1 MPPDPYP
8 SLDSDELVRHV
19 EALCAIGNRYVGT
32 AGEREAQEYVL
43 QHFNAVGLDHIRQEA
58 LDVRTYNG
66 LSATCEV
73 PEWEFQL
80 DAAGLQGTASGELEA
95 EAVFLGGG
103 ESPAELFSDERRL
116 PDLHGKIAVF
126 QSFWPWELT
135 DALLERGVA
144 GLVLISDVPENLIAH
159 LPAHWYGSLG
169 RPADETLAPVP
180 GIVVGAHTGRSLVR
194 ALANGAKR
202 IRLTHEATYRET
214 ATANLI
220 GEIESRGSG
229 SGRALLLAGHHD
241 TFIAG
246 PGAHDNAT
254 GLAALLAIAT
264 AWERAGNRA
273 RDRQHVIFASFAAEE
288 LGLVGSG
295 EYCRVHADELD
306 DLIAMINFDA
316 LAWRVHGPRCLVV
329 SDAFRA
335 RAIATLTE
343 FGWEPDEVWDA
354 STAASDITP
363 FHAAG
368 VPVAWCWRF
377 PPQNPYFASTRD
389 TTELLDLELV
399 TETAD
404 AAAYLAY
411 SLAS

>member
-1 MPPDPYP
+1 MAPDPYP
-8 SLDSDELVRHV
+8 ALDSDELSRHV

-32 AGEREAQEYVL
+32 AGEHRAQEYVL
-43 QHFNAVGLDHIRQEA
+43 RHFNAVGLDHVRREM
-58 LDVRTYNG
+58 LEVRTYDRG
-66 LSATCEV
+66 AATCEV
-73 PEWEFQL
+73 PGWDIELE
-80 DAAGLQGTASGELEA
+80 AAGFQGTISGELEA

-103 ESPAELFSDERRL
+103 ESPAELLTSEERL
-116 PDLHGKIAVF
+116 PDLRGRIAVF

-135 DALLERGVA
+135 DALLERGAA
-144 GLVLISDVPENLIAH
+144 GLVLISDVPDNLIAH
-159 LPAHWYGSLG
+159 LPARWYGSLE
-169 RPADETLAPVP
+169 RPANETLAPVP
-180 GIVVGAHTGRSLVR
+180 GVVRGAHTGRALVR
-194 ALANGAKR
+194 ALANGAKT
-202 IRLTHEATYRET
+202 IRLTHEATYLET

-229 SGRALLLAGHHD
+229 SGRAVLLAGHHD

-246 PGAHDNAT
+246 AGAHDNAT
-254 GLAALLAIAT
+254 GLAALLATAT
-264 AWERAGNRA
+264 AWQRAGDHA

-288 LGLVGSG
+288 LGLVGSS

-306 DLIAMINFDA
+306 DLVAMVNFDA

-343 FGWEPDEVWDA
+343 FGWEPDAAWDA

-377 PPQNPYFASTRD
+377 PPQNPYFASTGD
-389 TTELLDLELV
+389 TEELLDLELV